1 MVLNGFHHVGAGLRL
16 LDFQTRAV
24 LPHRN
29 IVTIGLLLKAV
40 VQFTLIAQGDT
51 FGEILLQ
58 DLVLQMPE
66 AVGRDHFLQET
77 DAGARGVDLIARVPL
92 VEN

>member
-1 MVLNGFHHVGAGLRL
+1 MVLNGLHHIGAGLRL
-16 LDFQTRAV
+16 PDFQTRPV
-24 LPHRN
+24 LPHCD

-58 DLVLQMPE
+58 DLILQMPE
-66 AVGRDHFLQET
+66 TVG
-77 DAGARGVDLIARVPL
+77 
-92 VEN
+92 

>member
-1 MVLNGFHHVGAGLRL
+1 MVLNGLHHVGTGLRL

-24 LPHRN
+24 LPHRD

-66 AVGRDHFLQET
+66 AVGRDHFLEET
-77 DAGARGVDLIARVPL
+77 DAGACGVGFITRVSL
-92 VEN
+92 VED